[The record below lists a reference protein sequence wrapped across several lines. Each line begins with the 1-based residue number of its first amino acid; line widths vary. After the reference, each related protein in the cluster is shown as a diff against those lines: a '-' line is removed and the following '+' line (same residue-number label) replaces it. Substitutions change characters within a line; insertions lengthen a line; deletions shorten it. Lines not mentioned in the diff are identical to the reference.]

1 MSRPLILAL
10 SSLVLVSCASSR
22 PTSVKSP
29 TADPAIAAAS
39 KNIGGNFYG
48 TLEFSKG
55 SSTLTESS
63 KLQLKELRETF
74 AADKRDVDEIKILA
88 WADQEYPEV
97 VENDAPAKEIILAHE
112 RAKNIKRYLSKEL
125 KADEEINLFNMA
137 KRPGTLSTLT
147 KSDDFEVKRAFE
159 RSGATSVRLD
169 DGSVSYS
176 KASKAIIVIDYD
188 DEKSSK

>member
-1 MSRPLILAL
+1 MSRPIILTLSAVLLIG
-10 SSLVLVSCASSR
+10 CASSR

-29 TADPAIAAAS
+29 SADPAVAMAS
-39 KNIGGNFYG
+39 QQIGGNIYG
-48 TLEFSKG
+48 TLEFAPG
-55 SSTLTESS
+55 SDKLTESS
-63 KLQLKELRETF
+63 KLQLKELRDSF
-74 AADKRDVDEIKILA
+74 AKDKRDVKEIKVLA

-97 VENDAPAKEIILAHE
+97 VENDAPAKEIILANE

-125 KADEEINLFNMA
+125 NATEDINTFNMA

-147 KSDDFEVKRAFE
+147 KSDDFEVKKAFE

-169 DGSVSYS
+169 DGSLSYS

-188 DEKSSK
+188 DNK